1 VVIPL
6 TIAAAAGVAAF
17 FGLQSLG
24 IGARDERVQSTMIQ
38 SQLPIA
44 ARPAR
49 PAAAAADAGAAPESA
64 AVAVELA
71 SEELAVPADV
81 KLNPGH
87 GLLEIHTWRRQRLY
101 VDGVFVGNYASRR
114 VPLNAGNYEVRLLD
128 GAREIKRSVQV
139 TSGQRTLL
147 SVSKQTTP

>member
-1 VVIPL
+1 VLPL
-6 TIAAAAGVAAF
+6 AIAAAAGVAAF
-17 FGLQSLG
+17 FGLQELG

-38 SQLPIA
+38 AQLPIA
-44 ARPAR
+44 ARPQV
-49 PAAAAADAGAAPESA
+49 AAAAADAGASPKTA

-71 SEELAVPADV
+71 SEELAVPPDV
-81 KLNPGH
+81 KLNPGY

-128 GAREIKRSVQV
+128 GARELKRSVQV
-139 TSGQRTLL
+139 TAGQRTLL
-147 SVSKQTTP
+147 SVSKQTSP

>member
-1 VVIPL
+1 MIPL
-6 TIAAAAGVAAF
+6 AIAAAAGVAAF
-17 FGLQSLG
+17 FGLQRLG
-24 IGARDERVQSTMIQ
+24 IGARDERLQSTLIQ
-38 SQLPIA
+38 AQLPIA
-44 ARPAR
+44 ARLPV
-49 PAAAAADAGAAPESA
+49 AAAAPDAGAGPVSE

-81 KLNPGH
+81 TLKAGH

-128 GAREIKRSVQV
+128 GSREIKRAVQV
-139 TSGQRTLL
+139 TAGQRTLL
-147 SVSKQTTP
+147 SVSKQTNP